1 MGSNTSAVPAAWPR
15 PVEHFQNQHR
25 AEAPAAQREDTQHHQ
40 SSFNCHQQLCLEG
53 WVPSNC
59 KSLSWGCASRSHQ
72 PRQLWALKPGGV
84 WASPAAHGICAGHSS
99 HLALVWVNALR
110 VYTSGSSQMPTGH
123 ILAPKPPQWIGWFD
137 SKLLVWANSVTGAL
151 KTELCHLIRAEQ
163 FIKQFIPLKNNPS
176 MCNTN
181 S

>member
-1 MGSNTSAVPAAWPR
+1 MPAARPR

-25 AEAPAAQREDTQHHQ
+25 AEAPAAQRENTQHHQ

-72 PRQLWALKPGGV
+72 PMQLWALKPGWCG
-84 WASPAAHGICAGHSS
+84 PAQQRMGFVQGTAATWPWCGSMHSEFTPQVPPRCPQDVFLLPN
-99 HLALVWVNALR
+99 HH
-110 VYTSGSSQMPTGH
+110 SG
-123 ILAPKPPQWIGWFD
+123 IGWFD

>member
-1 MGSNTSAVPAAWPR
+1 MPSAALLGGMGTIQLQVPLMGLCFQESSAHAALGS
-15 PVEHFQNQHR
+15 
-25 AEAPAAQREDTQHHQ
+25 EAR
-40 SSFNCHQQLCLEG
+40 
-53 WVPSNC
+53 V
-59 KSLSWGCASRSHQ
+59 
-72 PRQLWALKPGGV
+72 V

-110 VYTSGSSQMPTGH
+110 VYTSGSSQMPTGR

-163 FIKQFIPLKNNPS
+163 SIKQFIPLKNNPS